1 MYEKLDEVR
10 GVSKGLAKW
19 ETFNKAV
26 ESRAALRKG
35 SVRWAQDVYLAL
47 PDNTSGPRRYCR
59 GGKLFGR
66 ATFELDDRAMS
77 HR

>member
-26 ESRAALRKG
+26 ESRAALKRG
-35 SVRWAQDVYLAL
+35 SVRSFQ
-47 PDNTSGPRRYCR
+47 
-59 GGKLFGR
+59 
-66 ATFELDDRAMS
+66 ELEPTISD
-77 HR
+77 H